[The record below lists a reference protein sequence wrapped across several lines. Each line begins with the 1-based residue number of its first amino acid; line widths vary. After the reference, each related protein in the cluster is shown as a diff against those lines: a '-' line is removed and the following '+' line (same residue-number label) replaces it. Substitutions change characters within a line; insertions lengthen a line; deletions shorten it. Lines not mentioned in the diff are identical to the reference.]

1 MKKFRVPYTP
11 IPDINITALVDVTL
25 VLLIIFMVTAPMLR
39 SALDIQIPQAAH
51 ATTTTEE
58 GIEINITKSGT
69 IYIDKTPVP
78 MEQFEIA
85 FQQVFAP
92 ASHQPV
98 FLWADQEVPYRV
110 VLRVIDILRGAGVQD
125 LGLVAEP
132 LVKK

>member
-1 MKKFRVPYTP
+1 MKKFRLPYTP
-11 IPDINITALVDVTL
+11 IPDINITALVDVML

-39 SALDIQIPQAAH
+39 SALDIEIPKAAH
-51 ATTTTEE
+51 AMSTVEE
-58 GIEINITKSGT
+58 GIEINIKRDGT

-78 MEQFEIA
+78 VEQFDIA

-98 FLWADQEVPYRV
+98 FLWADQEVPYRE
-110 VLRVIDILRGAGVQD
+110 VLRVIDVLRGAGVQD

-132 LVKK
+132 LIKK

>member
-1 MKKFRVPYTP
+1 MKKFRLPYHP
-11 IPDINITALVDVTL
+11 IPDINITALVDVML

-39 SALDIQIPQAAH
+39 SALDIEIPKAAH
-51 ATTTTEE
+51 AMTTVEE
-58 GIEINITKSGT
+58 GIEINIRKDGT

-78 MEQFEIA
+78 VEQFEIA

-98 FLWADQEVPYRV
+98 FLWADQEVPYRD
-110 VLRVIDILRGAGVQD
+110 VLRVIDVLRGAGVQD

-132 LVKK
+132 LIKK

>member
-1 MKKFRVPYTP
+1 MKKFRLPYTP

-39 SALDIQIPQAAH
+39 SALDIQIPEAAN
-51 ATTTTEE
+51 AITTTEE
-58 GIEINITKSGT
+58 GIEVNITKDGT

-78 MEQFEIA
+78 IEQFEIA

-98 FLWADQEVPYRV
+98 FLWADQEVPYRQ
-110 VLRVIDILRGAGVQD
+110 VLRVIDILRGVGVQD